1 MAQRHLHVTR
11 LKQYNPTAIFCSIVR
26 RLPHTKKSKRPIID
40 SKINRSIVINRVM
53 HSTNFLIRV
62 WIGAMLS
69 EKWSARVN
77 IPFTYVPVLQTS
89 WWWTVLFRTF
99 FMVGWTLPRSP
110 AVYFHILLRA
120 ATKHASYLFFYQ
132 PAVLCGIWILAMK
145 RVNFTSSLSLASKG
159 SSFGKLHGQVFV
171 SARFLSSSTS
181 SPAADHH
188 IREAF
193 HKLPCDGYVLAEYV
207 WIGTALKKRFFII
220 DFRKSSRWHGTRSA
234 L

>member
-1 MAQRHLHVTR
+1 
-11 LKQYNPTAIFCSIVR
+11 
-26 RLPHTKKSKRPIID
+26 
-40 SKINRSIVINRVM
+40 
-53 HSTNFLIRV
+53 
-62 WIGAMLS
+62 
-69 EKWSARVN
+69 
-77 IPFTYVPVLQTS
+77 
-89 WWWTVLFRTF
+89 
-99 FMVGWTLPRSP
+99 
-110 AVYFHILLRA
+110 
-120 ATKHASYLFFYQ
+120 
-132 PAVLCGIWILAMK
+132 MK